1 MSVAPLDSGS
11 FDKELQDPWALLL
24 RRSFFLGE
32 IVRPF
37 FRAIRSSLS
46 FIIRN

>member
-24 RRSFFLGE
+24 RRSFFWEKL
-32 IVRPF
+32 
-37 FRAIRSSLS
+37 
-46 FIIRN
+46 